1 MFGLTPFFI
10 SNCYKNSLLNQ
21 RMPGEF
27 SKKRDFVREYL
38 LYLQVEK
45 GLAKNS
51 LESYQRDLQ
60 KLKNWAEKND
70 FDLLA
75 LTRKDLR
82 EWLIDL
88 AGENLSENSKRRM
101 VSALRGFYKFLMFD
115 GHIKKNPAEDL
126 DAPQKGFYLPKFLN
140 QTDVENLLQVPDI
153 STEIGLRDRAILEL
167 MYACGLRV
175 SEAVDLRISDV
186 ELDAG
191 ILTCKG
197 KGSKTRK
204 IPIGKSA
211 VEWLKSYL
219 VLRRKKEKVEIQNLF
234 VTFLGRRL
242 NRQIIFLFIK
252 EYSEKIGLQ
261 DVSPHTLRHS
271 FATHLVQNSADIRSV
286 QQMLGHADIST
297 TQIYTHITDAHL
309 KKTYEKFHPRA
320 KADFSIKEN
329 E

>member
-1 MFGLTPFFI
+1 MLDQFP
-10 SNCYKNSLLNQ
+10 
-21 RMPGEF
+21 
-27 SKKRDFVREYL
+27 KKRDFVREYL

-51 LESYQRDLQ
+51 LESYKRDLQ
-60 KLKNWAEKND
+60 KLKNWAEKNS

-88 AGENLSENSKRRM
+88 AGKNLSENSKRRM

-115 GHIKKNPAEDL
+115 GHIKKNPAVDL

-140 QTDVENLLQVPDI
+140 QADVESLLSVPNV
-153 STEIGLRDRAILEL
+153 SGEIGLRDRAILEL

-191 ILTCKG
+191 IVTCTG

-219 VLRRKKEKVEIQNLF
+219 VLRRRKENTEIQNLF
-234 VTFLGRRL
+234 VTSLGKPL
-242 NRQIIFLFIK
+242 NRQVIFLFIK
-252 EYSEKIGLQ
+252 EYAAKIGLP

-309 KKTYEKFHPRA
+309 RKTYEKFHPRA
-320 KADFSIKEN
+320 RASFSVKEN

>member
-1 MFGLTPFFI
+1 MLLSFQISFHFYLSNHQMFEQSP
-10 SNCYKNSLLNQ
+10 
-21 RMPGEF
+21 
-27 SKKRDFVREYL
+27 KKRDFVREYL

-51 LESYQRDLQ
+51 LESYERDLNR
-60 KLKNWAEKND
+60 LKTWTEKNN

-88 AGENLSENSKRRM
+88 ASENLSENSKRRM

-115 GHIKKNPAEDL
+115 GHISKNPAEDL

-140 QTDVENLLQVPDI
+140 RTEIENLLSAPDV

-175 SEAVDLRISDV
+175 SEAVDLRLSDV

-219 VLRRKKEKVEIQNLF
+219 ALRNKKEKVAIQNLF
-234 VTFLGRRL
+234 LTSLGRPL

-252 EYSEKIGLQ
+252 EYAAKIGLE

-271 FATHLVQNSADIRSV
+271 FATHLIQNRADVRSV

-297 TQIYTHITDAHL
+297 TQIYTHITDTHL
-309 KKTYEKFHPRA
+309 RKTYEKFHPRA
-320 KADFSIKEN
+320 KAKFSFKEN
-329 E
+329 D